1 MQYLAYFLIFFTFA
15 LPSTHAS
22 WLKINDLKIRL
33 ESTDLGGTKLVIE
46 YHLAE
51 ESVSVAS
58 PAYVFLRYRTQDA
71 KRWERVPFE
80 ALRGSGFG
88 LVEKPGPKQIV
99 WWGTEQTAFADAA
112 DVEIRVRGLLM
123 ARVPAGEF
131 VMKSLPAGGRDETR
145 SERPSTDLPLFYISK
160 YETTVAMYAD
170 FLNEIG
176 KHGAGWNPRMAR
188 VERCGI
194 TREEDGSYRVAPG
207 REAYPVTYVSW
218 YDAMKFLQWC
228 GLRLPSEAEWEKAY
242 RGGLR
247 LQGEGGALVKN
258 PLPERRYPW
267 GGESPDVGGVYRC
280 NVDGDQDGFEYLAPV
295 GSFDGFN
302 SPYGVCDMAG
312 NVAEWTAD
320 WYSTPYHVGLDG
332 FRMSRGGS
340 WMAVPEAVDGVSGA
354 TYLPLNESSIM
365 GFRAAK

>member
-1 MQYLAYFLIFFTFA
+1 
-15 LPSTHAS
+15 
-22 WLKINDLKIRL
+22 
-33 ESTDLGGTKLVIE
+33 
-46 YHLAE
+46 
-51 ESVSVAS
+51 
-58 PAYVFLRYRTQDA
+58 
-71 KRWERVPFE
+71 
-80 ALRGSGFG
+80 
-88 LVEKPGPKQIV
+88 
-99 WWGTEQTAFADAA
+99 
-112 DVEIRVRGLLM
+112 M

-365 GFRAAK
+365 GFRAAKVNRRRRDTGILLGRPAPVCWSLPDEPHFSSQPVGGGQQCRHDTQGDSRSHSNQESSLHGGALCVGTDRHGNQGPAEAANREQHAYRSSLYGPWEMA